1 MTVYSPPELASE
13 NPEDTGRPGALH
25 ALRNTLLYLRA
36 QPSALIGVVIVSLFI
51 LMAVFAP
58 LIAPYDPETPTE
70 EFRTPPSW
78 SHWFGTDPT
87 GLDVFSRV
95 VFAARI
101 DLTVGIL
108 GTLLSLGIGVP
119 LGLYTGYYRG
129 FFPNLV
135 MRITDLLQA
144 FPVFVLAMAMV
155 AVAGP
160 SLMNVILVIGLLS
173 APIYIR
179 LVRSQVITFRERPAV
194 EAARCVGNSDWQIL
208 RRYIFPN
215 TIEAALV
222 QSSVNVGWAIL
233 LTASLS
239 FIGAGIPVP
248 TPEWGALVAIG
259 AQMMI
264 TGEWWAALFP
274 GIAIGLCVLG
284 FGLLADALRVLVNP
298 ERRPG

>member
-1 MTVYSPPELASE
+1 MTVYAPPDLGPDDADDS
-13 NPEDTGRPGALH
+13 GRPGALE
-25 ALRNTLLYLRA
+25 AFRNTLLYLRS
-36 QPSALIGVVIVSLFI
+36 QPSALIGVTIVTLFV
-51 LMAVFAP
+51 LMAIFAP
-58 LIAPYDPETPTE
+58 WIAPYDPERPTDV
-70 EFRTPPSW
+70 FRTPPSW
-78 SHWFGTDPT
+78 DHWFGTDPA

-95 VFAARI
+95 VYASRI

-108 GTLLSLGIGVP
+108 GTLLSLAIGVP

-129 FFPNLV
+129 FFPALV
-135 MRITDLLQA
+135 MRVTDLLQA

-160 SLMNVILVIGLLS
+160 SLSNVIVVIGLLS

-179 LVRSQVITFRERPAV
+179 LVRSQVVTFRERPAI
-194 EAARCVGNSDWQIL
+194 EAARCVGNSDWRIIT
-208 RRYIFPN
+208 RYIFPN

-248 TPEWGALVAIG
+248 TPEWGSLVSIG

-264 TGEWWAALFP
+264 IGEWWAALFP
-274 GIAIGLCVLG
+274 GIAVGLCVLG
-284 FGLLADALRVLVNP
+284 FGLLADAIRVLVNP